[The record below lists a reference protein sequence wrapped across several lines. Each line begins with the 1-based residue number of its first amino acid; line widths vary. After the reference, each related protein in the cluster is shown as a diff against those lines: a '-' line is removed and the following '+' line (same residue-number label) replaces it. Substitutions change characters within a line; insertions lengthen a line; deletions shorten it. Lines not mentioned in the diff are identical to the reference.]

1 MLNRVRNSVEWLS
14 SQLRLICAPNT
25 PQNTKAQD
33 LIEYALLVGF
43 LAVAA
48 GAFIPYSVTAPVSK
62 IFSKIEFYL
71 LTTGSGS

>member
-1 MLNRVRNSVEWLS
+1 MLERVRTFSQWLS
-14 SQLRLICAPNT
+14 SQLFLVCAPNS

-48 GAFIPYSVTAPVSK
+48 GAFIPYSVTTPVSK
-62 IFSKIEFYL
+62 IFSRIEFYL